1 MSVFSN
7 INMVQQ
13 PKKLSITLFPHQ
25 LACIYNMEKLETNE
39 PIITDEYTKQTKIGI
54 NGDATG
60 YGKTLSMIGLIIRDK
75 MEWDLDLPYVEEII
89 TTEANGLIRTRIFKR
104 YDKLPCTLI
113 LVSQSIIGQ
122 WEKELDK
129 TELKYTSIISKKYL
143 DNLNINDYDV
153 ILTIPTMY
161 NKLILD
167 YKNYVWKRFIFDE
180 PGHLRV
186 ASMKQ
191 IKAGFYWF
199 VTATPNSIVFYH
211 KDCKGF
217 MKDILSPC
225 WFDFNKHFNDIL
237 IQNDPE
243 FVKES
248 FSLPVINN
256 YYYDCLQPVFNTIS
270 DFVSDNIKS
279 MIEANDIVGAISV
292 LGGGKSSNIIELIKD
307 KKTKEINDINNKLIF
322 YGNRNDQEKIEFYT
336 DKKEHILKQLE
347 EIDKRF
353 NDMIN
358 GTCYICYENIT
369 EPVMEYNCQTILC
382 GKCLLKWL
390 QCNKSCPLCRHNI
403 DSKSL
408 IYIDNKSHQS
418 EKCLDKINEPRILTK
433 NEQIIDIINKNKN
446 GSFLIFSNYD
456 NSFKSICNVLDEN
469 NIQFAQ
475 IKGNIK
481 TRERNINLFKTKAI
495 PVIFLNSNYNSAGI
509 NLQEATDIIIY
520 HNMSDSTKNQIIG
533 RAQRIGRK
541 LPLNVHHLYK
551 NIE

>member
-1 MSVFSN
+1 MSDFSH

-13 PKKLSITLFPHQ
+13 PKNLSVSLFPHQ

-39 PIITDEYTKQTKIGI
+39 PIITERYTKQTKIGI

-75 MEWDLDLPYVEEII
+75 MEWNLHLPHVEENMNI
-89 TTEANGLIRTRIFKR
+89 ESNGLIKTVVFNR

-129 TELKYTSIISKKYL
+129 TKLKYISIVSKKYL
-143 DNLNINDYDV
+143 DNLNITDYDV
-153 ILTIPTMY
+153 ILVIPGMY

-167 YKNYVWKRFIFDE
+167 YQNYVWKRFIFDE

-186 ASMKQ
+186 SSMKH

-199 VTATPNSIVFYH
+199 VTATPNAIVFYH

-217 MKDILSPC
+217 MKDMIGPY
-225 WFDFNKHFNDIL
+225 WFEFNKHFTDIL

-243 FVKES
+243 FVKKS
-248 FSLPVINN
+248 FSLPQITN
-256 YYYDCLQPVFNTIS
+256 YYYNCLQPVFDSIG

-279 MIEANDIVGAISV
+279 MIEANDIVGAISS
-292 LGGGKSSNIIELIKD
+292 LGGGKSSNIVEIIKE
-307 KKTKEINDINNKLIF
+307 KKNKEINDIENKIVL
-322 YGNRNDQEKIEFYT
+322 YSNRNDEEKIESYKN
-336 DKKEHILKQLE
+336 KKTHILKQLE

-390 QCNKSCPLCRHNI
+390 QSNKTCPLCRHNI
-403 DSKSL
+403 NSKSL
-408 IYIDNKSHQS
+408 IYICNDSKQNGKTIDKSI
-418 EKCLDKINEPRILTK
+418 DKKILTK

-456 NSFKSICNVLDEN
+456 NSFNSICNVLTEN

-475 IKGNIK
+475 VKGNIK
-481 TRERNINLFKTKAI
+481 TRERNINLFKTKSI

-520 HNMSDSTKNQIIG
+520 HNMCDSTKNQIIG
-533 RAQRIGRK
+533 RAQRIGRTS
-541 LPLNVHHLYK
+541 PLNVHHLYQ
-551 NIE
+551 NNQ